1 MKGNLRIR
9 AGSVV
14 MTAELNDSPSGRGI
28 LAALPLKAVART
40 WGNEIWFPIPVAG
53 ELEPDAVELV
63 EVGDLAYWPTGR
75 AFCIFFGPTPMSQGD
90 EIRPASA
97 VNLVGRVLGD
107 AKAFKSVRDG
117 DPVELEAEP

>member
-40 WGNEIWFPIPVAG
+40 WGKEIWFPIPVAG
-53 ELEPDAVELV
+53 ELGPNAVELV
-63 EVGDLAYWPTGR
+63 QVGDLAYWPTGR